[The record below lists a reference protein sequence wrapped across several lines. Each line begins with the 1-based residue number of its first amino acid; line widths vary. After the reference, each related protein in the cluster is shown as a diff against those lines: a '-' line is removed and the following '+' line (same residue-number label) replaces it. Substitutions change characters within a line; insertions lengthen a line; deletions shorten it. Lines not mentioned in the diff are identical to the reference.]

1 MSENSNTILIP
12 VKGLPMGE
20 NSFSYTI
27 DGKFFQGFENS
38 QIKDADCTVKVKVV
52 RHQTLLNATCSVGG
66 FVVCECDRCLD
77 DLTLKVDVERDLT
90 VGFGNVDV
98 DEEGNDEDVMIVDS
112 SESEISL
119 DQFVYDYV
127 CLSLPLVKTHA
138 PGKCNPEMLKYIS
151 KQDASRQAG
160 HDGDTV
166 SPFKDLKD
174 MLNKKNN

>member
-1 MSENSNTILIP
+1 MNEISNTVLIP

-20 NSFSYTI
+20 NSFSFAI

-52 RHQTLLNATCSVGG
+52 RHQTLLNATCTVGG

-77 DLTLKVDVERDLT
+77 DLTLKVDVERVLT

-98 DEEGNDEDVMIVDS
+98 DEESEEEDVMIVDS

-119 DQFVYDYV
+119 DQFVYDYI

-138 PGKCNPEMLKYIS
+138 PGKCNPEMVKYLTDRDVS
-151 KQDASRQAG
+151 SQASQKDASS
-160 HDGDTV
+160 

>member
-1 MSENSNTILIP
+1 MNEISNTVMIP

-20 NSFSYTI
+20 SSFVSAI

-38 QIKDADCTVKVKVV
+38 QIKDADCTVRVKVV
-52 RHQTLLNATCSVGG
+52 RCQTLLKVTCDVAGY
-66 FVVCECDRCLD
+66 VVCECDRCLD
-77 DLTLKVDVERDLT
+77 DLTLKVDVQRDLT
-90 VGFGNVDV
+90 VGLGNVEV
-98 DEEGNDEDVMIVDS
+98 DEEGSDEDVMLVDA

-151 KQDASRQAG
+151 VQDASRQAG
-160 HDGDTV
+160 QEDEAL

>member
-1 MSENSNTILIP
+1 MNEVSNTILIP

-20 NSFSYTI
+20 NSFTFAI

-52 RHQTLLNATCSVGG
+52 RHQTLLNASCTVGG
-66 FVVCECDRCLD
+66 YVVCECDRCLD

-98 DEEGNDEDVMIVDS
+98 DEEGSDEDVMIVDS

-138 PGKCNPEMLKYIS
+138 PGKCNPEMLKYLANQEAAAQAS
-151 KQDASRQAG
+151 QDTE
-160 HDGDTV
+160 TV
-166 SPFKDLKD
+166 SPFKGLKD
-174 MLNKKNN
+174 MLKKKNN